1 MKISNITQNRITS
14 SKIVIDEPTVFLT
27 FPDPTLPIWE
37 VIYNT
42 NFILSNCEAIIS
54 PGNMVKF
61 LRKSFNAKVHAL
73 EFKKKIIE
81 LEQSSKKL
89 KVVNNLK
96 LKDADSRSAKFYF
109 YDMGVY
115 SKAIQE
121 FEGKFVPKK
130 LAEELFI
137 ASGKIYKTIKDN
149 YPSYNVEMLFL
160 MKNDKGFLWKM
171 FDNLKQ
177 FVPINK
183 LNETNFFD
191 KFCYVSINKR
201 LIPVIEREKGK
212 SSYLVKNMT
221 RIPKYVEEENISSE
235 EQIIEPEIR
244 SQVPDTIE
252 PAVKSQETS
261 MITPPQST
269 STSTSTSNKES
280 DEHSTG
286 VKGVVKGL
294 SKELKIVTNIDKD
307 GEIKVE
313 INTPQLK
320 KILANYDIKD
330 QVILSNVKVAIDK
343 HLTNNRESKEKMTR
357 EQAEVLVLK
366 AVNKTIH
373 GTDELRE
380 TYRNDPKL
388 LFDKLKKIDNYN
400 TPLNFPKYQ
409 NEMIQ
414 PKNIIDLDY
423 TSGQNRQKHEF
434 DTVVHQ
440 NVEKLFRILEDF
452 PDYPVKIKKF
462 SHEIIDTD
470 SDRLIQYT
478 VTLQNTSGGYSKPY
492 EIKLNIPGLVSERY
506 FKIKGSHYIQ
516 ASQQFLNPLTKTNPN
531 DVRLLSNY
539 AITSIHLVNFKF
551 NLANIKEYLNYI
563 KIKYPKFIKEET
575 EDYVIFFNG
584 DKIGLTGNLVYSN
597 ADGSKKVEIDPDTN
611 KLIDLAGR
619 SRLGITKYEY
629 QLEYLFD
636 KLKDINS
643 SETLNKTK
651 LKIPYLEIY
660 LGGLKLPL
668 ILYLWSQ
675 KGLLITLN
683 DESIDYNITDGKV
696 DDKSSFSIKTNKTQY
711 LNIFPKGFRQ
721 TCMVNGLLK
730 LQTILNDRNI
740 KDLNN
745 PESCYDLITE
755 YTGASGS
762 IKMITLMTKNEIDP
776 ITKDLL
782 EFDGHST
789 TLVKLVSKDM
799 LDMLFDQ
806 QPSNLA
812 DLSIYRARLS
822 EMIFQYLYNQITQAH
837 NHYRNKVFGYDDQDA
852 KVEINETYIVQNL
865 ITNSG
870 VLQNDEPFSPVQEI
884 ALASR
889 VIKSGKGGV
898 PSKFSFKT
906 SHRNIHPSNYGNISA
921 ASTSESADVGLVS
934 YHTLTPSII
943 NQYGNYGIKDIKSL
957 KPWQILSLDEALTP
971 MQNSMD
977 GDRLVMA
984 RTHATQIVPVENS
997 EIPLVMTGAEHLTGQ
1012 LASTRFIQ
1020 RAKYG
1025 GKIVEVIPNK
1035 YMSVKYDNNI
1045 IENLDIVP
1053 RISRTKRGSFIQ
1065 LEMDTMKA
1073 GDLFKKNDTL
1083 AWTKNF
1089 KNGVYTSGKNVVV
1102 CFMNYMGFC
1111 HEDSYVVTED
1121 LANKVE
1127 RTVVKKVEIVIPP
1140 NAKVLNLLEKKDI
1153 QVSSTDILLEFTHD
1167 FDLES
1172 YIQSQGENFDE
1183 EDLEKLLL
1191 SQSENSVKLL
1201 AGLSGELIG
1210 LKIFLNTKKEM
1221 DLKLINLHTKMVAED
1236 RKTIKMLGENQ
1247 TKDGKLSSFDNVQTD
1262 YFKIGNHKL
1271 KGGKEFL
1278 GAHIVFYIKEKHPL
1292 MLGDKICNRYGSKGV
1307 ISKMIDKDQE
1317 PYSEVTD
1324 LKPEVF
1330 ISPISI
1336 FGRKNIPFLK
1346 EIYLGKI
1353 FHFLQEQCA
1362 EMAATPKISTSKI
1375 IKKILG
1381 VYELLAAE
1389 KIYKDVENLLNKSS
1403 QIKLRADIKSKKL
1416 QLRLIIEPF
1425 TNVSMSRIKQAAELI
1440 DIPLDEKVYIPELDT
1455 YTDVPVPVGIGYYQ
1469 FMEHISE
1476 DFANIRGADSYT
1488 SLTRQPTK
1496 GKQKGGGQAIGGL
1509 DIYAL
1514 ISLNADKCLQELLTV
1529 RSDDHI
1535 RKREVYL
1542 NILNNGELVNMPK
1555 ETGEGGT
1562 KTQFDLYIKS
1572 MGLEIT

>member
-1 MKISNITQNRITS
+1 MKISNITSSRISS

-27 FPDPTLPIWE
+27 FPDPNLPIWE

-54 PGNMVKF
+54 AGGMIKF
-61 LRKSFNAKVHAL
+61 MRRSFNAKVHSL

-96 LKDADSRSAKFYF
+96 LKDADNRSAKFYF

-160 MKNDKGFLWKM
+160 MKDDKGFLWKM

-177 FVPINK
+177 FIPINK
-183 LNETNFFD
+183 LNKIDFFD

-221 RIPKYVEEENISSE
+221 RIPKYVEEESISSE
-235 EQIIEPEIR
+235 EQIIEPAI
-244 SQVPDTIE
+244 
-252 PAVKSQETS
+252 KSHETS
-261 MITPPQST
+261 MITPPSSESST
-269 STSTSTSNKES
+269 STSTGTSINNKES
-280 DEHSTG
+280 DSQSTG
-286 VKGVVKGL
+286 FKGVVKGL
-294 SKELKIVTNIDKD
+294 SKELKVVTNIDKD

-320 KILANYDIKD
+320 RILANYDIKD

-343 HLTNNRESKEKMTR
+343 HLTNNRVSKEKMTR

-380 TYRNDPKL
+380 AYRNDPKL

-400 TPLNFPKYQ
+400 TPLNFPQYQ
-409 NEMIQ
+409 NEVIQ

-478 VTLQNTSGGYSKPY
+478 VTLQNVGGGYSKPY

-516 ASQQFLNPLTKTNPN
+516 SNQQFLNPITKTNPN

-539 AITSIHLVNFKF
+539 AIISVHLTNFRF
-551 NLANIKEYLNYI
+551 NSANIREYLNYI
-563 KIKYPKFIKEET
+563 KIKHPTFIKEET
-575 EDYVIFFNG
+575 EDYVTFFNG

-597 ADGSKKVEIDPDTN
+597 ADGSKKVEIDPNTN

-629 QLEYLFD
+629 QLEYLFN
-636 KLKDINS
+636 KLKDIDP
-643 SETLNKTK
+643 SETLSKTK

-660 LGGLKLPL
+660 LGGIKLPL

-683 DESIDYNITDGKV
+683 DESIDYSITDNKV
-696 DDKSSFSIKTNKTQY
+696 ADKASFSIKTNKTQY
-711 LNIFPKGFRQ
+711 LNIFPKGLRQ

-730 LQTILNDRNI
+730 LQGILKDKNI

-745 PESCYDLITE
+745 PESCYNLISE
-755 YTGASGS
+755 YTASSGS
-762 IKMITLMTKNEIDP
+762 IKMITLMTKNQIDP

-782 EFDGHST
+782 EFGGHST
-789 TLVKLVSKDM
+789 NLVKLVSKDM
-799 LDMLFDQ
+799 IDMLFNQ
-806 QPSNLA
+806 PPSNLA
-812 DLSIYRARLS
+812 DLSIYRTRLS
-822 EMIFQYLYNQITQAH
+822 EMIFYLLYKQIAMSH
-837 NHYRNKVFGYDDQDA
+837 NYYKSKVFGYEDQEA
-852 KVEINETYIVQNL
+852 KVELHENYVIQGL
-865 ITNSG
+865 ISDAG
-870 VLQNDEPFSPVQEI
+870 VLQNDEPFNPVQEI

-957 KPWQILSLDEALTP
+957 KPWQILSLDESLTP

-1025 GKIVEVIPNK
+1025 GKIVEVVPNK

-1065 LEMDTMKA
+1065 LEMDTMKT

-1127 RTVVKKVEIVIPP
+1127 RTIVKPVSIVIPP
-1140 NAKVLNLLEKKDI
+1140 NAKVLNIMEKKNAE
-1153 QVSSTDILLEFTHD
+1153 VSSTDVLLEFTHD

-1172 YIQSQGENFDE
+1172 YIQSQGDNFDE

-1210 LKIFLNTKKEM
+1210 MKIYLNTKKEM
-1221 DLKLINLHTKMVAED
+1221 DLKLVNLHTKMVAED

-1247 TKDGKLSSFDNVQTD
+1247 TKDGKLSSFDNMQTD
-1262 YFKIGNHKL
+1262 YFKIGNQKL

-1278 GAHIVFYIKEKHPL
+1278 GAHVVFYIKEKHPL
-1292 MLGDKICNRYGSKGV
+1292 MLGD
-1307 ISKMIDKDQE
+1307 E
-1317 PYSEVTD
+1317 
-1324 LKPEVF
+1324 
-1330 ISPISI
+1330 
-1336 FGRKNIPFLK
+1336 
-1346 EIYLGKI
+1346 
-1353 FHFLQEQCA
+1353 
-1362 EMAATPKISTSKI
+1362 
-1375 IKKILG
+1375 
-1381 VYELLAAE
+1381 
-1389 KIYKDVENLLNKSS
+1389 
-1403 QIKLRADIKSKKL
+1403 
-1416 QLRLIIEPF
+1416 
-1425 TNVSMSRIKQAAELI
+1425 
-1440 DIPLDEKVYIPELDT
+1440 
-1455 YTDVPVPVGIGYYQ
+1455 
-1469 FMEHISE
+1469 
-1476 DFANIRGADSYT
+1476 
-1488 SLTRQPTK
+1488 
-1496 GKQKGGGQAIGGL
+1496 
-1509 DIYAL
+1509 
-1514 ISLNADKCLQELLTV
+1514 
-1529 RSDDHI
+1529 
-1535 RKREVYL
+1535 
-1542 NILNNGELVNMPK
+1542 
-1555 ETGEGGT
+1555 
-1562 KTQFDLYIKS
+1562 
-1572 MGLEIT
+1572 